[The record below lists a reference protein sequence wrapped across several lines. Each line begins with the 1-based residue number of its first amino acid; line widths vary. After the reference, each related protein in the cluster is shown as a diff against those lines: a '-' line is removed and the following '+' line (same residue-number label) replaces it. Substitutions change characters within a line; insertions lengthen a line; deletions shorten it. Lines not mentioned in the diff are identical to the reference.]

1 MFSLVLRSILIL
13 ITVMSVAMAA
23 YANEGGGHGGGEEKK
38 AEGGEKKEGEG
49 GAEEKPVKS
58 AEESYDKVAAKVA
71 ALEAKVHS
79 GQEEIEKLIEE
90 KAHTKDPARI
100 NEIVKQMLT
109 LHKELKKNVEE
120 YDQVR
125 GLMKYRY
132 PEKGLATKRE
142 YERIEVKSL
151 DDMESQMSL
160 SSSVKRTM
168 KKVRTQYDTPDQAK
182 ARKEAEVAGH
192 AEGSKKKKKEP
203 ELTEPVILKK

>member
-1 MFSLVLRSILIL
+1 MYSLVLRSLL
-13 ITVMSVAMAA
+13 VLVTVMSVAMAA
-23 YANEGGGHGGGEEKK
+23 FANEGGGGHGGGEEKK
-38 AEGGEKKEGEG
+38 AEGGE
-49 GAEEKPVKS
+49 GAKEEKAEPKS

-71 ALEAKVHS
+71 ALEAKIHS

-90 KAHTKDPARI
+90 KAHAKDPAQI

-109 LHKELKKNVEE
+109 LHKELQKNVQE

-132 PEKGLATKRE
+132 PEKGLTTKRE

-151 DDMESQMSL
+151 DDMESAMSL

-168 KKVRTQYDTPDQAK
+168 KKVRKQYDTPEQAK
-182 ARKEAEVAGH
+182 ARVEAEAKRHG
-192 AEGSKKKKKEP
+192 EDSKKIKKQP

>member
-1 MFSLVLRSILIL
+1 MFSLVLRSLLIL
-13 ITVMSVAMAA
+13 VTVMSVAMAA
-23 YANEGGGHGGGEEKK
+23 FANEGGGHGGGEEKK
-38 AEGGEKKEGEG
+38 AEGGE
-49 GAEEKPVKS
+49 GAKEEKAEPKS

-71 ALEAKVHS
+71 ALEAKIHS

-90 KAHTKDPARI
+90 KAHAKDPATI

-109 LHKELKKNVEE
+109 THKELQKNVQE
-120 YDQVR
+120 YNQVK

-132 PEKGLATKRE
+132 PEKGMTTKRE

-151 DDMESQMSL
+151 EEMESSMSL

-168 KKVRTQYDTPDQAK
+168 KKVRAQYDTPEQNK
-182 ARKEAEVAGH
+182 ARIEAEAKNHG
-192 AEGSKKKKKEP
+192 EDSKKKKKQP

>member
-1 MFSLVLRSILIL
+1 MSLAL
-13 ITVMSVAMAA
+13 AA
-23 YANEGGGHGGGEEKK
+23 YANEGGGHGGGEKK
-38 AEGGEKKEGEG
+38 EEGGEKKEGGEHG
-49 GAEEKPVKS
+49 GGGGEEKAPKS

-71 ALEAKVHS
+71 ALEAKIHS

-90 KAHTKDPARI
+90 KAHAKESARI

-132 PEKGLATKRE
+132 PEKGLTNKRE

-168 KKVRTQYDTPDQAK
+168 KKVRTQYDTPEQSK
-182 ARKEAEVAGH
+182 ARQEAEVSGH
-192 AEGSKKKKKEP
+192 GEGSKKKKKEP

>member
-1 MFSLVLRSILIL
+1 MFSLVLKSLIAI
-13 ITVMSVAMAA
+13 ITVTSIAVAAF
-23 YANEGGGHGGGEEKK
+23 ANEGGGHGGGEEKK
-38 AEGGEKKEGEG
+38 AEGEGKS
-49 GAEEKPVKS
+49 EEKVEVKS

-79 GQEEIEKLIEE
+79 GQEEIEKLIVE
-90 KAHTKDPARI
+90 KAHTKDPTKL

-109 LHKELKKNVEE
+109 LHKELQKNVQE

-132 PEKGLATKRE
+132 PEKGLTTKRE

-168 KKVRTQYDTPDQAK
+168 KKVRAQYDTPEQFK
-182 ARKEAEVAGH
+182 ARKEAEIAGH
-192 AEGSKKKKKEP
+192 GEESSSKKKKGP